1 MTNDQYR
8 ALPRISNSDLSNM
21 ERSLFRNSDKPIPT
35 GAYNFGSAVHERILE
50 PHLNT
55 RYDDVDYEQ
64 VDRIQEAVSSH
75 SLLSYVVE
83 RSQKEKVILWD
94 KFGLPLKSKLDL
106 IFDSS
111 EVWDLKTTSC
121 SSKKA
126 FEQTCIEYA
135 YHRQGAFYLD
145 SVGAKNFTFVA
156 ISKVRKKD
164 PIFIVPMTHKQ
175 IQEGRKKYEAL
186 LTFWKNNKLKLPNT

>member
-1 MTNDQYR
+1 MTNEQYR

-21 ERSLFRNSDKPIPT
+21 ERSLFRNSDKPLPT

-64 VDRIQEAVSSH
+64 VQRIQEAVSNNQ
-75 SLLSYVVE
+75 LLSYVINN
-83 RSQKEKVILWD
+83 SQKEKVVLWD

-106 IFDSS
+106 IFDNS

-126 FEQTCIEYA
+126 FEQTCIEYG

-145 SVGAKNFTFVA
+145 SIGAKNFTFVA

-164 PIFIVPMTHKQ
+164 PIFIVQMTDRQ

-186 LTFWKNNKLKLPNT
+186 LTFWKNNRIKLPNT